1 MNLEYCHDARVSQ
14 LQLSFLVNV
23 FIDLF
28 SSKLGQKRNG
38 CHIGSYFVGA
48 ILYADDL
55 ILLNASVSGLQLCL
69 NTVFLI
75 SMELQLEF
83 NCKKIVLYCLWCKI

>member
-1 MNLEYCHDARVSQ
+1 VNLECCRDARVSQ

-69 NTVFLI
+69 NTVFTARCTLVQ
-75 SMELQLEF
+75 SA
-83 NCKKIVLYCLWCKI
+83 VLRSHRLSV